1 MRKLHIGIIDLVTKA
16 PTRSLWARV
25 MNANFASIMPQ
36 VVAVWCEEEGHEVTF
51 VCYTG
56 FENLTKELPDDVDLV
71 FIGAFSH
78 AAQLAYALSNLL
90 RSKGAV
96 TALGGPHARCYPQD
110 ALKYFDYVLG
120 FTDKAAIHDILQD
133 CSQHRPVG
141 MHCTAKQQPSSLPG
155 VRERWKFIE
164 PTLKKTLLLKAVP
177 MIGSLGCPYTCSFCI
192 DSVIP
197 YQQLSFDVIKE
208 DLRFLLQKLE
218 RPRVCWHDPNFG
230 IRFNDYMDAIEEA
243 VPPDSI
249 DFFAESTLSVLSEP
263 HLKRLKRNGFKAI
276 LPGIESWY
284 DLGNKSK
291 TGNRNGMDKVRQVAE
306 HINTILSYIPYLQ
319 ANFVFGLE
327 VDEGPEPFELTKR
340 FIDLA
345 PGAYPAYTLLSAF
358 GQAAPLNL
366 EYQRANRILP
376 FPFHF
381 LNTQQ
386 AMNVKPKNYSWPDF
400 YEHLINLTKYTFSW
414 RAIIGRYRANKP
426 LIWRWMNVLRGISS
440 QGLGRIKYYT
450 EVRRRLDTDRQF
462 RDFFEQETI
471 EIPQFYLDWVRK
483 DLGPLW
489 EWLPEGALQYDP
501 NAYLKSKKEHATSS
515 RKEFSTPDKKLSTF
529 DPVPTLS

>member
-1 MRKLHIGIIDLVTKA
+1 
-16 PTRSLWARV
+16 

-36 VVAVWCEEEGHEVTF
+36 VVAVWCEEEGHDVTL

-56 FENLTKELPDDVDLV
+56 FENLTEELPDDMDLV

-78 AAQLAYALSNLL
+78 AAQLAYAVSNLL
-90 RSKGAV
+90 RSKGTI

-120 FTDKAAIHDILQD
+120 FTDKAVIRDILQD

-141 MHCTAKQQPSSLPG
+141 AHIAAKQQPTALPG

-164 PTLKKTLLLKAVP
+164 ATLQKAPLLKMVP

-208 DLRFLLQKLE
+208 DLSFLLQKFQ
-218 RPRVCWHDPNFG
+218 RPRVGWHDPNFG
-230 IRFNDYMDAIEEA
+230 VRFNDYMDAIEEV
-243 VPPDSI
+243 VPPGSI
-249 DFFAESTLSVLSEP
+249 DFFAESSLSLLSEA
-263 HLKRLKRNGFKAI
+263 HLKRLKKNGFKAI
-276 LPGIESWY
+276 LPGIESWF
-284 DLGNKSK
+284 DLGYKSK
-291 TGNRNGMDKVRQVAE
+291 TGASNGMDKVRQVSD
-306 HINTILSYIPYLQ
+306 HINMVMSYIPYLQ
-319 ANFVFGLE
+319 ANFVFGLDT
-327 VDEGPEPFELTKR
+327 DEGPEPFELTKR
-340 FIDLA
+340 FVDMA

-381 LNTQQ
+381 LNTQH
-386 AMNVKPKNYSWPDF
+386 AMNVKPKNYSWVQFFDQLVD
-400 YEHLINLTKYTFSW
+400 LISYTFSW
-414 RAIIGRYRANKP
+414 RAIVNRYKAIRTP
-426 LIWRWMNVLRGISS
+426 LWRWMNVLRARSL
-440 QGLGRIKYYT
+440 QGVGRAKYYSQ
-450 EVRRRLDTDRQF
+450 VRHRLVTDKNF
-462 RDFFEQETI
+462 RDFFEQETT
-471 EIPQFYLDWVRK
+471 EVPQFYADWVRK

-489 EWLPEGALQYDP
+489 EWLPKGALYHDP
-501 NAYLKSKKEHATSS
+501 NAYLKSESARATSS
-515 RKEFSTPDKKLSTF
+515 RKSPDEKVSTF
-529 DPVPTLS
+529 DPVSSTLS